1 MITKI
6 ITDNAPAPR
15 GHYSHAVEWNGLIFL
30 SGQLPIGADGTPRPD
45 LSVEEQA
52 KLVLHNLTRVLED
65 CGSDLNHVLRAGV
78 YVSDIA
84 DWDRVDQIYKQVFG
98 DHRPARAVVQ
108 VNDLHFGAKLEIEL
122 VAVKVHPAAPHA
134 EGEI

>member
-1 MITKI
+1 MINKI

-30 SGQLPIGADGTPRPD
+30 SGQLPIDAEGIPRAD

-52 KLVLHNLTRVLED
+52 RLVFHNLKHVLAD
-65 CGSDLNHVLRAGV
+65 SGSSLDHVLRAGV

-84 DWDRVDQIYKQVFG
+84 DWDRVDRIYKEFFG
-98 DHRPARAVVQ
+98 GHRPARSVVQ
-108 VNDLHFGAKLEIEL
+108 VNDLHFGAKLDVEL
-122 VAVKVHPAAPHA
+122 VAVKA
-134 EGEI
+134 E

>member
-1 MITKI
+1 MIHKI

-30 SGQLPIGADGTPRPD
+30 SGQLPIDAAGNPRVD

-52 KLVLHNLTRVLED
+52 RLVFHNLKQVLAD
-65 CGSDLNHVLRAGV
+65 SGSSLNHVLRAGV

-84 DWDRVDQIYKQVFG
+84 DWDRVDRIYKEFFG
-98 DHRPARAVVQ
+98 DHRPARSVVQ
-108 VNDLHFGAKLEIEL
+108 VNDLHFGAKLEVEL
-122 VAVKVHPAAPHA
+122 VAVKA
-134 EGEI
+134 EKCGQTR